1 LFKDAGVAVIR
12 RRDEG
17 SPVLKNLR
25 VVSAALLLAAPL
37 IAHAASFDCARAG
50 TPSEKA
56 VCASPK
62 ISALDGKLADAFR
75 TAIKNH
81 PDKADALKLDQRHW
95 LATRDDTAWT
105 YISGDL
111 GKELV
116 NVMAGQ
122 YRQRIEFLAG
132 LDAGKPKA
140 PLTIIADA
148 LPRLPAGSRDVLND
162 LKGQGAPITL
172 ARDVEMKDVTA
183 LPFQPD
189 EALKKAIAELDDNL
203 TNRVLAGSPFSST
216 YSMGGTAHCLSE
228 APYRIDG
235 KKAVAIDGPPVW
247 GDDCMTNHLVAK
259 LGDDYAAM
267 NVDTGD
273 ADQQIIEASRW
284 TGKDFGPAVELVLR
298 FDHALKLDSSVC
310 APKQSPCDE
319 FGTAAMTY
327 VARYDRNPQGGTLDR
342 ALKGE
347 EKAAYDAAV
356 AQAKAPGGIASKGET
371 TTLPDFGR
379 DDIAS
384 GSMTGYDSEATMFPL
399 TFRGETLLGY
409 IGHGHVGWRA
419 NDDWMVSAWRLKNGK
434 LEAVAS
440 AYVNV
445 VRGSLL
451 LSAPVSAP
459 PPESH

>member
-1 LFKDAGVAVIR
+1 MSK
-12 RRDEG
+12 
-17 SPVLKNLR
+17 KLR
-25 VVSAALLLAAPL
+25 VASAVLLLAAPL
-37 IAHAASFDCARAG
+37 MAHAASFDCAKAG

-62 ISALDGKLADAFR
+62 VSELDDQLADAFR
-75 TAIKNH
+75 TALKSH

-105 YISGDL
+105 YISGGL

-122 YRQRIEFLAG
+122 YQQRIAFLAG
-132 LDAGKPKA
+132 LDKGKPQP
-140 PLTIIADA
+140 PLAIIYDA
-148 LPRLPAGSRDVLND
+148 LPKLPAGSRDVLAD
-162 LKGQGAPITL
+162 LAAQGAPIVL
-172 ARDVEMKDVTA
+172 AKEVEMKNVSA
-183 LPFQPD
+183 LPYQPD
-189 EALKKAIAELDDNL
+189 EALKKAIAELDESI
-203 TNRVLAGSPFSST
+203 TNRVLAGSPFSSV

-235 KKAVAIDGPPVW
+235 KKAVAIDGPLAW

-259 LGDDYAAM
+259 LGDDYAAL
-267 NVDTGD
+267 NVDTGSPN
-273 ADQQIIEASRW
+273 QQTIVASRW
-284 TGKDFGPAVELVLR
+284 TGKGFGPAQDLMLR
-298 FDHALKLDSSVC
+298 FDHALKLDGAVC

-319 FGTAAMTY
+319 FGTTAMTY
-327 VARYDRNPQGGTLDR
+327 VAKYDRNPQGGTLDR
-342 ALKGE
+342 ALKGAD
-347 EKAAYDAAV
+347 KVAYDAAV
-356 AQAKAPGGIASKGET
+356 ARAKAPGGIASKGDAP
-371 TTLPDFGR
+371 TLPDFGG
-379 DDIAS
+379 DGLAV

-419 NDDWMVSAWRLKNGK
+419 NEDWMVSAWRLKDGK

-440 AYVNV
+440 AYIDV

-451 LSAPVSAP
+451 LSAPVPAP
-459 PPESH
+459 PPETH

>member
-1 LFKDAGVAVIR
+1 VF
-12 RRDEG
+12 
-17 SPVLKNLR
+17 KNLR
-25 VVSAALLLAAPL
+25 VASAALLLAAPL
-37 IAHAASFDCARAG
+37 MAHAASFDCAKAG

-62 ISALDGKLADAFR
+62 VSALDGKLGDAFR
-75 TAIKNH
+75 TALKNH

-95 LATRDDTAWT
+95 LASRDDTAWT
-105 YISGDL
+105 YISGGL

-116 NVMAGQ
+116 DLMAGQ
-122 YRQRIEFLAG
+122 YERRIAFLAG

-140 PLTIIADA
+140 PLAVVSDA
-148 LPRLPAGSRDVLND
+148 LPKLPSGSRDILND
-162 LKGQGAPITL
+162 LKAQGAPIVL
-172 ARDVEMKDVTA
+172 AKEVEMKDISA
-183 LPFQPD
+183 LPYQPD
-189 EALKKAIAELDDNL
+189 AALKKALAGLDDNL
-203 TNRVLAGSPFSST
+203 TDRVLAGSPFSSA

-259 LGDDYAAM
+259 LGDDYAAV

-273 ADQQIIEASRW
+273 ADQQSIEASRW
-284 TGKDFGPAVELVLR
+284 AGKGFGPAEDLILR
-298 FDHALKLDSSVC
+298 FDHALKLDGAAC

-319 FGTAAMTY
+319 FGTVAMTY
-327 VARYDRNPQGGTLDR
+327 VAKYDRNPQGGTLDR
-342 ALKGE
+342 ALKGS
-347 EKAAYDAAV
+347 EKTAYDAAV
-356 AQAKAPGGIASKGET
+356 ARAKAPGGIAAKGDAP
-371 TTLPDFGR
+371 TLPDFGS
-379 DDIAS
+379 DNLAA
-384 GSMTGYDSEATMFPL
+384 GSMTGYDVEATLFPL
-399 TFRGETLLGY
+399 TFRGETLVGY

-419 NDDWMVSAWRLKNGK
+419 NDDWMVSAWRLKDGK
-434 LEAVAS
+434 LEPVAS

-451 LSAPVSAP
+451 LSAPVPAP

>member
-1 LFKDAGVAVIR
+1 
-12 RRDEG
+12 
-17 SPVLKNLR
+17 VLKNLR
-25 VVSAALLLAAPL
+25 VASAALLLATPL
-37 IAHAASFDCARAG
+37 MAHAASFDCAKAA

-56 VCASPK
+56 VCASPR
-62 ISALDGKLADAFR
+62 ISTLDGKLADAFR
-75 TAIKNH
+75 TALKSH

-105 YISGDL
+105 YLSGNL

-122 YRQRIEFLAG
+122 YQQRIEFLAG
-132 LDAGKPKA
+132 LDAGKPKQ
-140 PLTIIADA
+140 PLAVIADA

-162 LKGQGAPITL
+162 LKGQGAPIVL
-172 ARDVEMKDVTA
+172 ARDVEMKDISA
-183 LPFQPD
+183 FPFQPD
-189 EALKKAIAELDDNL
+189 EALKKALAELDDSL
-203 TNRVLAGSPFSST
+203 TNRVLAGSPFSSA

-228 APYRIDG
+228 VPYRIDG

-259 LGDDYAAM
+259 LGDDFAAM
-267 NVDTGD
+267 NVDIGD
-273 ADQQIIEASRW
+273 ADQQSIEASRW
-284 TGKDFGPAVELVLR
+284 AGKGFGPALELVLR
-298 FDHALKLDSSVC
+298 FDHALKLDSAVC

-319 FGTAAMTY
+319 FGTAAMAF
-327 VARYDRNPQGGTLDR
+327 VAKYDRNPQEGTLDR
-342 ALKGE
+342 ALKGA
-347 EKAAYDAAV
+347 EKVAYDAAV
-356 AQAKAPGGIASKGET
+356 ARAKAPGGFASKGET
-371 TTLPDFGR
+371 TTLPDFGS
-379 DDIAS
+379 DGLAV
-384 GSMTGYDSEATMFPL
+384 GSMTGYDSEATLFPL
-399 TFRGETLLGY
+399 TFRGETLVGY

-451 LSAPVSAP
+451 LWAPVSAP
-459 PPESH
+459 PPETH

>member
-1 LFKDAGVAVIR
+1 MF
-12 RRDEG
+12 
-17 SPVLKNLR
+17 KNLR
-25 VVSAALLLAAPL
+25 VASAALLLAAPL
-37 IAHAASFDCARAG
+37 AAHAASFDCAKAG

-62 ISALDGKLADAFR
+62 VSALDGKLGDAFR
-75 TAIKNH
+75 TALKNH

-95 LATRDDTAWT
+95 LASRDDTAWT
-105 YISGDL
+105 YISGGL

-116 NVMAGQ
+116 NLMAGQ
-122 YRQRIEFLAG
+122 YQQRIDFLAG

-140 PLTIIADA
+140 PLTVVSDA
-148 LPRLPAGSRDVLND
+148 LPKLPSGSRDVLND
-162 LKGQGAPITL
+162 LKGQGAPIVL
-172 ARDVEMKDVTA
+172 ATEVEMKSASA
-183 LPFQPD
+183 LPYQSD
-189 EALKKAIAELDDNL
+189 EALQKAMADLDENL
-203 TNRVLAGSPFSST
+203 TNRVLAGSPFSSA

-259 LGDDYAAM
+259 LGDDYAAV
-267 NVDTGD
+267 NVDIGD
-273 ADQQIIEASRW
+273 ANQQSIEASRW
-284 TGKDFGPAVELVLR
+284 VGKGFGPAEDLILR
-298 FDHALKLDSSVC
+298 FDHALKLDSAVC

-319 FGTAAMTY
+319 FGTAAMAY
-327 VARYDRNPQGGTLDR
+327 AAKYDRNPQGGTLDR
-342 ALKGE
+342 ALKGD

-356 AQAKAPGGIASKGET
+356 ARAKAPGGIASKGDAP
-371 TTLPDFGR
+371 TLPDFGS
-379 DDIAS
+379 DDLAT
-384 GSMTGYDSEATMFPL
+384 GSMTGYDTEATMFPL
-399 TFRGETLLGY
+399 TFRGETLVGY

-434 LEAVAS
+434 LEPVAS

-451 LSAPVSAP
+451 LSAPVPAP

>member
-1 LFKDAGVAVIR
+1 M
-12 RRDEG
+12 
-17 SPVLKNLR
+17 LKNLR
-25 VVSAALLLAAPL
+25 VVSVALLLTAPPM
-37 IAHAASFDCARAG
+37 AHAASFDCAKVG

-56 VCASPK
+56 VCASPR

-75 TAIKNH
+75 TALNNY

-95 LATRDDTAWT
+95 LASRDDTAWT
-105 YISGDL
+105 YISGGLD
-111 GKELV
+111 KELV

-132 LDAGKPKA
+132 LDAGKPQR
-140 PLTIIADA
+140 PLAVVVDA
-148 LPRLPAGSRDVLND
+148 LPKLPAGSRDVLND
-162 LKGQGAPITL
+162 LRAQGAPIVL
-172 ARDVEMKDVTA
+172 ARDVEMKDVSA
-183 LPFQPD
+183 LPYQPD
-189 EALKKAIAELDDNL
+189 DALKKAIAELDDNL
-203 TNRVLAGSPFSST
+203 TNRVLAGSPFSSA

-228 APYRIDG
+228 APYRIEG

-273 ADQQIIEASRW
+273 ADQQSIEASRW
-284 TGKDFGPAVELVLR
+284 TGKGFGPAMERVLR

-319 FGTAAMTY
+319 FGTTAMTY

-347 EKAAYDAAV
+347 EKVAYDAAV

-371 TTLPDFGR
+371 PTLPDFGS
-379 DDIAS
+379 DDLAS
-384 GSMTGYDSEATMFPL
+384 GSMTGYDSEATLFPL
-399 TFRGETLLGY
+399 TFRGETLVGY

-451 LSAPVSAP
+451 LSAPISAP

>member
-1 LFKDAGVAVIR
+1 VF
-12 RRDEG
+12 
-17 SPVLKNLR
+17 KNLR
-25 VVSAALLLAAPL
+25 LVSVALLLAAPL
-37 IAHAASFDCARAG
+37 MAHAASFDCARAG

-62 ISALDGKLADAFR
+62 ISALDGRLADAFR
-75 TAIKNH
+75 TALKNH

-95 LATRDDTAWT
+95 LASRDDTAWT
-105 YISGDL
+105 YISGGL

-122 YRQRIEFLAG
+122 YQQRIEFLTG
-132 LDAGKPKA
+132 LDAGKPQR
-140 PLTIIADA
+140 PLAVIVDA
-148 LPRLPAGSRDVLND
+148 LPKLPAGSRDLLND
-162 LKGQGAPITL
+162 LKAQGAPIAL
-172 ARDVEMKDVTA
+172 ATEVEMKDISA

-189 EALKKAIAELDDNL
+189 DALKKSIAELDDSL
-203 TNRVLAGSPFSST
+203 TNRVLAGSPFSSA

-267 NVDTGD
+267 NVDIGD
-273 ADQQIIEASRW
+273 ADQQSIQASRW
-284 TGKDFGPAVELVLR
+284 VGKGFGPAMELVMR

-319 FGTAAMTY
+319 FGTAAMAY
-327 VARYDRNPQGGTLDR
+327 VAKYDRNPQGGTLDR

-347 EKAAYDAAV
+347 EKVAYDAAV
-356 AQAKAPGGIASKGET
+356 ARAKAPGGIAAKGET
-371 TTLPDFGR
+371 PTLPDFGS
-379 DDIAS
+379 DDLAI
-384 GSMTGYDSEATMFPL
+384 GSMTGYDSEATLFPF
-399 TFRGETLLGY
+399 TFRGETLVGY

-419 NDDWMVSAWRLKNGK
+419 NEDWMVSAWRLKGGK

-445 VRGSLL
+445 VRGSFL
-451 LSAPVSAP
+451 LSAPVPAP
-459 PPESH
+459 PPETH

>member
-1 LFKDAGVAVIR
+1 MSK
-12 RRDEG
+12 
-17 SPVLKNLR
+17 KLR
-25 VVSAALLLAAPL
+25 AASAALLLTAPL
-37 IAHAASFDCARAG
+37 MAHAASFDCAKAG

-56 VCASPK
+56 VCAAPT
-62 ISALDGKLADAFR
+62 ISALDGKLGDAFR
-75 TAIKNH
+75 AALKNH

-105 YISGDL
+105 YLSGGL

-132 LDAGKPKA
+132 LDKGKPQA
-140 PLTIIADA
+140 PLAMVADA
-148 LPRLPAGSRDVLND
+148 LPKLPSGSRDVLSD
-162 LKGQGAPITL
+162 LKAQGVPIVL
-172 ARDVEMKDVTA
+172 ATEVEMKNVAA

-189 EALKKAIAELDDNL
+189 DALKKAIAELDDSL
-203 TNRVLAGSPFSST
+203 TNRVLAGSPFSSA

-259 LGDDYAAM
+259 LGDDYAAL
-267 NVDTGD
+267 NVDTGSP
-273 ADQQIIEASRW
+273 DQQSIEASRW
-284 TGKDFGPAVELVLR
+284 VGKGFGPAVELVLR
-298 FDHALKLDSSVC
+298 FDHALKLDGAVC

-319 FGTAAMTY
+319 FGTTAMTY
-327 VARYDRNPQGGTLDR
+327 VAKYDRNPQGGTLDR
-342 ALKGE
+342 ALKGD
-347 EKAAYDAAV
+347 EKASYEAAV
-356 AQAKAPGGIASKGET
+356 ARAKAPGGIASKGDAP
-371 TTLPDFGR
+371 TLPDFGS
-379 DDIAS
+379 DNLAA
-384 GSMTGYDSEATMFPL
+384 GSMTGYDSEATLFPL
-399 TFRGETLLGY
+399 TFRGETLVGY

-434 LEAVAS
+434 LEPVAS

-451 LSAPVSAP
+451 LSAPVTPP

>member
-1 LFKDAGVAVIR
+1 MF
-12 RRDEG
+12 
-17 SPVLKNLR
+17 KNLR
-25 VVSAALLLAAPL
+25 VASAALLLAAPL
-37 IAHAASFDCARAG
+37 MAHAASFDCAKAG

-62 ISALDGKLADAFR
+62 VSALDGKLGDAFR
-75 TAIKNH
+75 TALKNH

-95 LATRDDTAWT
+95 LASRDDTAWT
-105 YISGDL
+105 YISGGL

-116 NVMAGQ
+116 DLMAGQ
-122 YRQRIEFLAG
+122 YERRIAFLAG

-140 PLTIIADA
+140 PLAVVSDA
-148 LPRLPAGSRDVLND
+148 LPKLPSGSRDILND
-162 LKGQGAPITL
+162 LKAQGAPIVL
-172 ARDVEMKDVTA
+172 AKEVEMKDISA
-183 LPFQPD
+183 LPYQPD
-189 EALKKAIAELDDNL
+189 AALKKALAGLDDNL
-203 TNRVLAGSPFSST
+203 TDRVLAGSPFSSA

-259 LGDDYAAM
+259 LGDDYAAV

-273 ADQQIIEASRW
+273 ADQQSIEASRW
-284 TGKDFGPAVELVLR
+284 AGKGFGPAEDLILR
-298 FDHALKLDSSVC
+298 FDHALKLDGAAC

-319 FGTAAMTY
+319 FGTVAMTY
-327 VARYDRNPQGGTLDR
+327 VAKYDRNPQGGTLDR
-342 ALKGE
+342 ALKGS
-347 EKAAYDAAV
+347 EKTAYDAAV
-356 AQAKAPGGIASKGET
+356 ARAKAPGGIAAKGDAP
-371 TTLPDFGR
+371 TLPDFGS
-379 DDIAS
+379 DNLAA
-384 GSMTGYDSEATMFPL
+384 GSMTGYDVEATLFPL
-399 TFRGETLLGY
+399 TFRGETLVGY

-419 NDDWMVSAWRLKNGK
+419 NDDWMVSAWRLKDGK
-434 LEAVAS
+434 LEPVAS

-451 LSAPVSAP
+451 LSAPVPAP